1 MNKYMVATHLKDS
14 DEIKWVKVF
23 KDSGEEK
30 YEFIDNSDEK
40 SSSND
45 MKRIND
51 KYGDFFEKISTDDCI
66 SSLNEINTLKKLSNL
81 KIASGV
87 TGGIGIAGLSSI
99 LADLCNC
106 DFNIGSIIGG
116 VMMGSYVLDG
126 VNDKKKVKEIS
137 KSGFELL
144 KDKKNR
150 AYETLVEAKDLLSF
164 NKKILYFVSGLSVV
178 LSSVTGFLGDDLVS
192 FLASSMGGGFLA
204 EGLINKANLDRL
216 PSSEEDY
223 AMSSRE
229 SKLYEKNKKVLSR

>member
-1 MNKYMVATHLKDS
+1 MNKYMVATHLKNS
-14 DEIKWVKVF
+14 DKIKWVKVF

-81 KIASGV
+81 KIACGV
-87 TGGIGIAGLSSI
+87 TGGIGSSI

-164 NKKILYFVSGLSVV
+164 NKKILYVVSGLSVV
-178 LSSVTGFLGDDLVS
+178 LSSVTGFLGDDVVS
-192 FLASSMGGGFLA
+192 FLTSSMGGGFLA
-204 EGLINKANLDRL
+204 EGLINKTNLDRL